1 MFAAPGVL
9 PELASQAGGS
19 RQPSRP
25 TTTPFQKVTRPET
38 FTAGIPS
45 RARPLSVAPIDG
57 KHPMNTRR
65 HLLMAI
71 TAAALLPLQTLAA
84 TDRAARCAETRERLQ
99 ALRQRMRMGYTAR
112 QGRLYRQKIEM
123 LEARRRRLCT

>member
-1 MFAAPGVL
+1 
-9 PELASQAGGS
+9 
-19 RQPSRP
+19 
-25 TTTPFQKVTRPET
+25 
-38 FTAGIPS
+38 
-45 RARPLSVAPIDG
+45 
-57 KHPMNTRR
+57 MNTRR

-71 TAAALLPLQTLAA
+71 TAAALGPLQALAA
-84 TDRAARCAETRERLQ
+84 TDRATRCAETRERLQ